1 MKTKFN
7 FFISLKH
14 KMVYFLP
21 KTKTKYFLVF
31 LRFFDFLIFC
41 FKVPIPDVEVLLV
54 LEEHVEVPVR
64 LEDGV

>member
-1 MKTKFN
+1 
-7 FFISLKH
+7 
-14 KMVYFLP
+14 MVYFLP

-41 FKVPIPDVEVLLV
+41 FKIPIPDVEVLLV